1 MLKTLR
7 NALRVEDI
15 RKRLLYTFF
24 VILVVRFGSEL
35 PIPGVDRKYLAELFS
50 NASIDAFNFFD
61 AMTGGSFANC
71 SVFALSVTPYINA
84 SIIMQLLT
92 IAIPKLEEIQKDG
105 EEGKKKINQW
115 TRYATVILALIEA
128 TAMAIGFGNQL
139 IVDYTWYNV
148 VLVVLTMVGGSA
160 LLMWIGEQSTEHG
173 IGSGISIILLV
184 NILARIP
191 NDFLTL
197 FNAFV
202 KGQNIIVALLAIV
215 IILAVIIGMIAFVVL
230 LSDGTRKIPVQ
241 YAKRM
246 QGRKTV
252 GGQTSNIPL
261 KVNTAG
267 VIPVIFASS
276 LMSFPAVIA
285 QFFKVDYETVGGRI
299 LLALQS
305 SSWCRFTADAWYYS
319 FGLLLYI
326 ALIYGFAYF
335 YTSVTF
341 NPTEVA
347 ENMKKQSGFIPGIRP
362 GKPTAEYLN
371 HALNYLVFMGATG
384 LLVIALIPI
393 IVSGVFNVGQ
403 ISFAGTSLIIVV
415 GVVMECIKQIESKM
429 LVRYYKGFLND

>member
-7 NALRVEDI
+7 NALRVEEI

-35 PIPGVDRKYLAELFS
+35 PIPGVNREYLAGLFT
-50 NASIDAFNFFD
+50 NTSIDAFNFFD

-105 EEGKKKINQW
+105 EEGRKKINQW
-115 TRYATVILALIEA
+115 TRYATVILAAIEA

-202 KGQNIIVALLAIV
+202 KGQNIIVALLAVV

-285 QFFKVDYETVGGRI
+285 QFFNPDPSTVGGKI
-299 LLALQS
+299 LFALQS
-305 SSWCRFTADAWYYS
+305 SSWFRFTADTWYYS

-335 YTSVTF
+335 YTSITF

-384 LLVIALIPI
+384 LLIVALIPI